1 MEGGRGRSL
10 GFGVRWALVL
20 SSTYDYTEQSDSDL
34 QIWGNRTGL
43 KEDHVG
49 RDKAQDMRKLC
60 QMPAERKISGNIENK
75 TTLFFHLFVIFSIF
89 EWFVFV
95 QSCPTWAEIC
105 IFFNGCFI
113 LFFLFTV
120 CVLYT
125 QGMGNKE
132 WREVSTTI
140 PGHKWNGLYEK
151 PCFYVGR
158 EVFTSLGVLHGCSH
172 DHSLIRCVLCWNKY
186 SFM

>member
-49 RDKAQDMRKLC
+49 RDEAQDMRKLC

-75 TTLFFHLFVIFSIF
+75 TTLFFHLLVIFSIF

-132 WREVSTTI
+132 WREVSTTR
-140 PGHKWNGLYEK
+140 PGYQCASFTQCACTQEWLKCIRNLAFMLVERYSHLL
-151 PCFYVGR
+151 
-158 EVFTSLGVLHGCSH
+158 VFCMGAHMTTV
-172 DHSLIRCVLCWNKY
+172 
-186 SFM
+186 

>member
-49 RDKAQDMRKLC
+49 RDEAQDMRKLC

-75 TTLFFHLFVIFSIF
+75 TTLFFHLLVTFSIF

-105 IFFNGCFI
+105 IFFLMDA
-113 LFFLFTV
+113 LFYFSFSQFAFSIHKAWVTKSGERWVPPDLGTNV
-120 CVLYT
+120 HLLH
-125 QGMGNKE
+125 
-132 WREVSTTI
+132 S
-140 PGHKWNGLYEK
+140 GHKWNGLN
-151 PCFYVGR
+151 V
-158 EVFTSLGVLHGCSH
+158 
-172 DHSLIRCVLCWNKY
+172 
-186 SFM
+186 